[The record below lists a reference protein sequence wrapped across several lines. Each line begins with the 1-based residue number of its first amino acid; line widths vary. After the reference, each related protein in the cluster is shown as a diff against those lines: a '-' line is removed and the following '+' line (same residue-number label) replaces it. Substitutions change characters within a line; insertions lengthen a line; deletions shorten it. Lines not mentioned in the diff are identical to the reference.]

1 MDATK
6 VGKFIKDLRKK
17 NNLTQKELGNKY
29 NVTYQAVSKWE
40 RGINMPDVS
49 LLREMSKD
57 FNVSLED
64 ILDGEVKDVDEEKKI
79 NVKEAR
85 LIYPYVFGVIGFVFI
100 GLLVALMFLN
110 TKPKTSF
117 SFKTLSTT
125 CEEFKV
131 TGAIAYDSNKSSIN
145 ISNINYCGGD
155 DETVYDEISCEL
167 YEEEGKEK
175 TLISKCNK
183 DGSNK
188 KLEEYLK
195 EAEVKVDDYE
205 QKCKSYT
212 HNKLY
217 LEIKA
222 TKDKKTTIYKIDL
235 NLNNNCPMEVEE

>member
-117 SFKTLSTT
+117 SFKTLSSCFT
-125 CEEFKV
+125 
-131 TGAIAYDSNKSSIN
+131 SNKILLSFSIFAKMSLFLN
-145 ISNINYCGGD
+145 R
-155 DETVYDEISCEL
+155 EL
-167 YEEEGKEK
+167 ELLILSIKS
-175 TLISKCNK
+175 TLE
-183 DGSNK
+183 
-188 KLEEYLK
+188 LL
-195 EAEVKVDDYE
+195 
-205 QKCKSYT
+205 SYFF
-212 HNKLY
+212 
-217 LEIKA
+217 EFF
-222 TKDKKTTIYKIDL
+222 KIQG
-235 NLNNNCPMEVEE
+235 

>member
-1 MDATK
+1 MDAIK
-6 VGKFIKDLRKK
+6 VGKFIRDLRKK

-57 FNVSLED
+57 FNISLED
-64 ILDGEVKDVDEEKKI
+64 ILDGEIKEKKEEISEEKE
-79 NVKEAR
+79 VR

-110 TKPKTSF
+110 TNPKTSF

-145 ISNINYCGGD
+145 ISNIDYCGGD
-155 DETVYDEISCEL
+155 DSVVYDNISCEL

-175 TLISKCNK
+175 TLISRCSK
-183 DGSNK
+183 DGSGQ
-188 KLEEYLK
+188 KLEDYLK
-195 EAEVKVDDYE
+195 EVEVKVDDYE

-222 TKDKKTTIYKIDL
+222 TKEKKTTIYKIDL
-235 NLNNNCPMEVEE
+235 NLNNNCPMEVGE